1 MNINY
6 LSALYRVEPYQEK
19 NYTILEDK
27 GDGFSSVIKDTIHF
41 NSADRNGDDFLTY
54 SELADIDLALAF
66 NAKDDKYEL
75 TKGINFISKD
85 AVDGIFKNS
94 GISLEDLQNELK
106 NLDKNNDKKITSD
119 EIVSLDTKKLEK
131 DNTIAYNQYK
141 LQKVEEVSSEK
152 VQSTEEDKR
161 IAELDKQI
169 NNLKSMLNSLS
180 SQKNQEPIKIDTQ
193 DATDFNLKSV
203 QNILK
208 TDDLKTKYG
217 SKDVDNVVQTIKH
230 IPKVEGNVDSI
241 ILKTGTKMSEDEIL
255 ELSDNID
262 LVMDSE
268 LAISN
273 MEDMAGIEQ
282 FSPANTPLFLDKE
295 NIDFSIDQI
304 KLKINDLEDMK
315 SKILTQK
322 MDRATKKLDIT
333 V

>member
-208 TDDLKTKYG
+208 TDDLKQ
-217 SKDVDNVVQTIKH
+217 S
-230 IPKVEGNVDSI
+230 
-241 ILKTGTKMSEDEIL
+241 
-255 ELSDNID
+255 
-262 LVMDSE
+262 
-268 LAISN
+268 
-273 MEDMAGIEQ
+273 MEVRM
-282 FSPANTPLFLDKE
+282 
-295 NIDFSIDQI
+295 
-304 KLKINDLEDMK
+304 
-315 SKILTQK
+315 
-322 MDRATKKLDIT
+322 
-333 V
+333 

>member
-1 MNINY
+1 
-6 LSALYRVEPYQEK
+6 
-19 NYTILEDK
+19 
-27 GDGFSSVIKDTIHF
+27 
-41 NSADRNGDDFLTY
+41 
-54 SELADIDLALAF
+54 
-66 NAKDDKYEL
+66 
-75 TKGINFISKD
+75 
-85 AVDGIFKNS
+85 
-94 GISLEDLQNELK
+94 
-106 NLDKNNDKKITSD
+106 
-119 EIVSLDTKKLEK
+119 
-131 DNTIAYNQYK
+131 
-141 LQKVEEVSSEK
+141 
-152 VQSTEEDKR
+152 
-161 IAELDKQI
+161 
-169 NNLKSMLNSLS
+169 MLNSLS
-180 SQKNQEPIKIDTQ
+180 SQKNQEPIKADIDTQ

-217 SKDVDNVVQTIKH
+217 SKDVDNVIKV
-230 IPKVEGNVDSI
+230 IKNTPKVEGNVDSI

>member
-1 MNINY
+1 
-6 LSALYRVEPYQEK
+6 
-19 NYTILEDK
+19 
-27 GDGFSSVIKDTIHF
+27 
-41 NSADRNGDDFLTY
+41 
-54 SELADIDLALAF
+54 
-66 NAKDDKYEL
+66 
-75 TKGINFISKD
+75 
-85 AVDGIFKNS
+85 
-94 GISLEDLQNELK
+94 
-106 NLDKNNDKKITSD
+106 
-119 EIVSLDTKKLEK
+119 
-131 DNTIAYNQYK
+131 
-141 LQKVEEVSSEK
+141 
-152 VQSTEEDKR
+152 
-161 IAELDKQI
+161 
-169 NNLKSMLNSLS
+169 MLNSLS

-217 SKDVDNVVQTIKH
+217 SKDVDNVIKV
-230 IPKVEGNVDSI
+230 IKNTPKVEGNVDSI

-322 MDRATKKLDIT
+322 MDRATKKLDTT

>member
-1 MNINY
+1 
-6 LSALYRVEPYQEK
+6 
-19 NYTILEDK
+19 
-27 GDGFSSVIKDTIHF
+27 
-41 NSADRNGDDFLTY
+41 
-54 SELADIDLALAF
+54 
-66 NAKDDKYEL
+66 
-75 TKGINFISKD
+75 
-85 AVDGIFKNS
+85 
-94 GISLEDLQNELK
+94 
-106 NLDKNNDKKITSD
+106 
-119 EIVSLDTKKLEK
+119 
-131 DNTIAYNQYK
+131 
-141 LQKVEEVSSEK
+141 
-152 VQSTEEDKR
+152 
-161 IAELDKQI
+161 
-169 NNLKSMLNSLS
+169 MLNSLS
-180 SQKNQEPIKIDTQ
+180 SQKNQEPIKADIDTQ

-322 MDRATKKLDIT
+322 MDRATKKLDTT